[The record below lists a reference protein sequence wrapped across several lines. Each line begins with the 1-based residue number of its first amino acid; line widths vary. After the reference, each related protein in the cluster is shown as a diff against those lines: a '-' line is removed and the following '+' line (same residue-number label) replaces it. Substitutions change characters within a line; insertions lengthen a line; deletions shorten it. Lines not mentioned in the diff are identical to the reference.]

1 MNNTVW
7 KTGGQGYG
15 TQVLLHAIFV
25 EGARLLLTL
34 TIGRVSSVGTASER
48 RGGYKRQPMRC
59 IVISTEPISGEV
71 KIIYKGTLCNFY
83 PVRCIIF
90 LLYILYLLTENL
102 I

>member
-1 MNNTVW
+1 MIVCGRDQGTVVNNTVW

-59 IVISTEPISGEV
+59 IVISTEPIRD
-71 KIIYKGTLCNFY
+71 KF
-83 PVRCIIF
+83 VR
-90 LLYILYLLTENL
+90 
-102 I
+102 